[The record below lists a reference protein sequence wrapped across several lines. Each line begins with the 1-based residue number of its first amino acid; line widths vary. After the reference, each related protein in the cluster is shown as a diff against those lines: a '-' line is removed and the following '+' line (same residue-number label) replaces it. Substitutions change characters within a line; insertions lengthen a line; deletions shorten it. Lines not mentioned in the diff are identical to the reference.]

1 MLIILLERGIP
12 LFFKIQNSL
21 WAILVCVLFYE
32 LGQYNLLKQITQA
45 NICTNTTANYMI
57 LIKILKIFF
66 RVLKHPVNKDQLSLC
81 RKQSSP
87 YHIFYRLSEFD
98 IPYCF
103 EKISATI
110 FLLRGR
116 YYSKGLEDSSFQPYK
131 NHFSSFYITRDNI
144 IPLRFEKGMFLLS
157 FSLVSNIFWHTLVS
171 KFFWYSLIYFDI
183 NFFT

>member
-57 LIKILKIFF
+57 LIKILRIFF

-87 YHIFYRLSEFD
+87 YHIFYRLSTFD
-98 IPYCF
+98 IPYYFSRTKVRACYVVRYLIRYWTTKHALTF
-103 EKISATI
+103 IRLIFQISQQLMVTQNLRISSGHIKTI
-110 FLLRGR
+110 KPAFILLDTT
-116 YYSKGLEDSSFQPYK
+116 S
-131 NHFSSFYITRDNI
+131 
-144 IPLRFEKGMFLLS
+144 
-157 FSLVSNIFWHTLVS
+157 
-171 KFFWYSLIYFDI
+171 
-183 NFFT
+183 